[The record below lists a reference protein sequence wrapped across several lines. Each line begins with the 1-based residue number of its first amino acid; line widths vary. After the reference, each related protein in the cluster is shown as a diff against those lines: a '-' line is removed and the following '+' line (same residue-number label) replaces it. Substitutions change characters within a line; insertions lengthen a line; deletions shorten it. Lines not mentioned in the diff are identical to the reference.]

1 MTKGMVTCL
10 CASQSLKNKQV
21 EKDYALDLAMVRGR
35 NLSSVWLT
43 WQVSG
48 GRAHMWGGVTGYE
61 K

>member
-35 NLSSVWLT
+35 NLSSGSWKLD
-43 WQVSG
+43 G
-48 GRAHMWGGVTGYE
+48 AGC
-61 K
+61 